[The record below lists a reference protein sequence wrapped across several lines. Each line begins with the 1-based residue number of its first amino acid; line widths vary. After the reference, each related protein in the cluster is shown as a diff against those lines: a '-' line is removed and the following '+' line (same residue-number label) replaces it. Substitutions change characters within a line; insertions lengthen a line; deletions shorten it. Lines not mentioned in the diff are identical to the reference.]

1 MESPVSKKRNSDQAF
16 VSEKEEYTSDDSKE
30 EEEVI
35 VRGRPTHQSWN
46 KCFVS
51 HCQKYSDR
59 YLKDLKDRSVIFIH
73 TCASHRTMQEKYKK
87 AKARNTEPCCS
98 ICYGLNKSYQIYLSA
113 TKDFYICKTCWN
125 LQDNICTTS
134 NVVSKSTK
142 KARGEA
148 QNVKRELW
156 AAITK
161 KKIPVSLEG
170 DGSSIEEEIGESL
183 EIISSPTVM
192 SDEDNTE
199 YKNMDTVDE
208 ESLFRTGFDFE
219 LRELIISSVER
230 LFPRKTNQFLDEV
243 IYTNVFATDTT
254 QLLTTTQ

>member
-1 MESPVSKKRNSDQAF
+1 MESPASKKRSAENAF
-16 VSEKEEYTSDDSKE
+16 VSEKEECTSDDSK

-35 VRGRPTHQSWN
+35 VRGRPSHQSWN

-59 YLKDLKDRSVIFIH
+59 YLKDLKDRGVIFIH

-87 AKARNTEPCCS
+87 AKARNQEPCCCV
-98 ICYGLNKSYQIYLSA
+98 CYGLNKSYQLYLSTA
-113 TKDFYICKTCWN
+113 KDFYICKTCWN
-125 LQDNICTTS
+125 LQDNICATS
-134 NVVSKSTK
+134 SVVSKSTK

-156 AAITK
+156 ATITK
-161 KKIPVSLEG
+161 KKISVSLEG
-170 DGSSIEEEIGESL
+170 DGSSIEEDIGEST

-192 SDEDNTE
+192 SDEDNT
-199 YKNMDTVDE
+199 YKDVDTMDEDT
-208 ESLFRTGFDFE
+208 LFRTEFDFE

-243 IYTNVFATDTT
+243 MYTNVFTAETA
-254 QLLTTTQ
+254 Q